1 MHLHDHSEPGD
12 PVKQHADEAVG
23 GHAADGR
30 AGVVR
35 ISTFRARPGQV
46 PGLIDAAGNN
56 ARAARQA
63 PGCLSADVCTDPDE
77 PDTVLVISRWESES
91 AVRGFLDWHER
102 LAHGTVSPYAVG
114 KPRSVH
120 YPVTMA

>member
-1 MHLHDHSEPGD
+1 M
-12 PVKQHADEAVG
+12 KQHADEAVG
-23 GHAADGR
+23 GHAADGC

-46 PGLIDAAGNN
+46 PGLIDAAGDN

-63 PGCLSADVCTDPDE
+63 PGCLSAEVCTDPDE
-77 PDTVLVISRWESES
+77 PGTVLVISRWESES
-91 AVRGFLDWHER
+91 AVRGFLDWHEQ
-102 LAHGTVSPYAVG
+102 LAHGTVSPYADG

-120 YPVTMA
+120 YPVAMT

>member
-1 MHLHDHSEPGD
+1 LHDHSEPGD
-12 PVKQHADEAVG
+12 PVKQQAEVVG
-23 GHAADGR
+23 GHATDGC

-46 PGLIDAAGNN
+46 SGLIDAAGGN
-56 ARAARQA
+56 ADAARQA
-63 PGCLSADVCTDPDE
+63 PGCLSAEVCTDPDE

-91 AVRGFLDWHER
+91 AVRAFLDWHER

-120 YPVTMA
+120 YPARR